1 MAQYFRRK
9 YPLLQCY
16 LVTHIQLISWIICF
30 ASGKDEFL
38 WLLPTAFM
46 LTSLFW
52 FGFTQTEFPEV
63 PATRKT
69 LTLCR
74 WRWPRMIF
82 LTQLRL
88 PTNLG
93 RDWWLSNEVAWLVDY
108 FSSEWE
114 PHIYNAI
121 QVLKYCTQKKKTF
134 SKAFAFAFVKL
145 MHILLWP
152 KKVTLVQ
159 KRLEQTTQS

>member
-1 MAQYFRRK
+1 MTQYFQRK

-16 LVTHIQLISWIICF
+16 LVTHIQLISWVLCF
-30 ASGKDEFL
+30 ASGEDEFL
-38 WLLPTAFM
+38 LLLLTAFM

-93 RDWWLSNEVAWLVDY
+93 RDWRLSNEVAWLRLLRVRAA
-108 FSSEWE
+108 
-114 PHIYNAI
+114 YNTKM
-121 QVLKYCTQKKKTF
+121 LFKFKYCTQKKKIF
-134 SKAFAFAFVKL
+134 GKAIAFAFVIL
-145 MHILLWP
+145 IYILLWP
-152 KKVTLVQ
+152 NKITLRQ
-159 KRLEQTTQS
+159 KNPRADNTKLG

>member
-93 RDWWLSNEVAWLVDY
+93 RDWRLSNEVAWLLLLRVRAAY
-108 FSSEWE
+108 I
-114 PHIYNAI
+114 HIMLFKYS
-121 QVLKYCTQKKKTF
+121 KYCTQKKKTL
-134 SKAFAFAFVKL
+134 SKAFAFAFVIL
-145 MHILLWP
+145 IYILLWP
-152 KKVTLVQ
+152 NKITPTQ

>member
-16 LVTHIQLISWIICF
+16 LVTHIQLISWVLCF

-46 LTSLFW
+46 LTTLFW
-52 FGFTQTEFPEV
+52 FGFTQTELPEV
-63 PATRKT
+63 AAKRKT

-93 RDWWLSNEVAWLVDY
+93 RDWWLSNEVAWLLLLRVRAAY
-108 FSSEWE
+108 IMLF
-114 PHIYNAI
+114 
-121 QVLKYCTQKKKTF
+121 KYWNIAHKRRRHL
-134 SKAFAFAFVKL
+134 ARHL
-145 MHILLWP
+145 HLHLLNWCIFCCDQ
-152 KKVTLVQ
+152 KVTMTQ
-159 KRLEQTTQS
+159 KRLEQTTQI

>member
-16 LVTHIQLISWIICF
+16 LVTHIQLISWVLCF

-46 LTSLFW
+46 LTTLFW
-52 FGFTQTEFPEV
+52 FGFTQTELPEV
-63 PATRKT
+63 AATRKT

-93 RDWWLSNEVAWLVDY
+93 RDWWLSNEVAWLLLLRVRAAY
-108 FSSEWE
+108 
-114 PHIYNAI
+114 I
-121 QVLKYCTQKKKTF
+121 LKCYSNSNTARKRKRHLARHLHLHLLYWFIFCCDQTRSHRRKKD
-134 SKAFAFAFVKL
+134 
-145 MHILLWP
+145 
-152 KKVTLVQ
+152 
-159 KRLEQTTQS
+159 

>member
-1 MAQYFRRK
+1 MTQYFQRK
-9 YPLLQCY
+9 YPILQCY
-16 LVTHIQLISWIICF
+16 LVTHIQLISWVLCF
-30 ASGKDEFL
+30 ASGIYEFL

-63 PATRKT
+63 PASGKT

-93 RDWWLSNEVAWLVDY
+93 RDWRLSNEVAWLLLLRVRAAY
-108 FSSEWE
+108 
-114 PHIYNAI
+114 I
-121 QVLKYCTQKKKTF
+121 LKCYSNSNTARKRKRYLARQLHLHFLYWFIFCFDPTRSHWGKK
-134 SKAFAFAFVKL
+134 
-145 MHILLWP
+145 I
-152 KKVTLVQ
+152 
-159 KRLEQTTQS
+159 LEQTTQS

>member
-9 YPLLQCY
+9 YPLLICY
-16 LVTHIQLISWIICF
+16 LVTHIQLISWVLCF
-30 ASGKDEFL
+30 ASDKDEFL

-46 LTSLFW
+46 LTTLFW
-52 FGFTQTEFPEV
+52 FGFTQTELPEV
-63 PATRKT
+63 AAKRKT

-93 RDWWLSNEVAWLVDY
+93 RDWWLSNEVAWLLLLRVRAA
-108 FSSEWE
+108 
-114 PHIYNAI
+114 YNAI
-121 QVLKYCTQKKKTF
+121 QVLKCCTQKKKTF
-134 SKAFAFAFVKL
+134 SKVFAFAFVKL

>member
-1 MAQYFRRK
+1 MTQYFQRK
-9 YPLLQCY
+9 YPLLKSY
-16 LVTHIQLISWIICF
+16 LVTHIQLISWVLCF
-30 ASGKDEFL
+30 AGGRDEFL
-38 WLLPTAFM
+38 LLPTAVM

-52 FGFTQTEFPEV
+52 FGFTQFPKV

-93 RDWWLSNEVAWLVDY
+93 RDWRLSNEVAWLLLLRVRAA
-108 FSSEWE
+108 
-114 PHIYNAI
+114 YNTKM
-121 QVLKYCTQKKKTF
+121 LFKYSNTARKRKRYLARQLHLHLLYWFIFCFDQTRSHWGKK
-134 SKAFAFAFVKL
+134 
-145 MHILLWP
+145 I
-152 KKVTLVQ
+152 
-159 KRLEQTTQS
+159 LEQTTQI